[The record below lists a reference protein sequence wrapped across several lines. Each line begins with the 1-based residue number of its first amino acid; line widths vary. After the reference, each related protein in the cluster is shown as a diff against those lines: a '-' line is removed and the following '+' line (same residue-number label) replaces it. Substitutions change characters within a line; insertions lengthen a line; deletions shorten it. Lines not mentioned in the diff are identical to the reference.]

1 MHTRQRGDACQFR
14 APADDHGA
22 AQETLPRAVP
32 ISVPSAGGVDVRT
45 DPELVSIPHPGGVE
59 RERVAG
65 AADAAGK
72 LKVPASRQLFR
83 VDRRLCAGASADEPT
98 SADALGGVMGVPGPA
113 VKSPARIDFCQY
125 PLDYYWTCEQI
136 EWASDVVFRRAEF
149 LRRLMPRR
157 VRHGMLS
164 FHSPDVMRFLGKK
177 VNQSGAVPGNFHG
190 DLQMDLKRRQEGE
203 RVKFYMNGNS
213 AKFYDKSDRDFGNVL

>member
-22 AQETLPRAVP
+22 AQEALPRAVP

-45 DPELVSIPHPGGVE
+45 DPDLVSIPHPGGVE

-72 LKVPASRQLFR
+72 LKVPASRQLFG

-98 SADALGGVMGVPGPA
+98 SADALGGVIGGPGPA
-113 VKSPARIDFCQY
+113 VKSDRKSTRLNSSHLVISYAVFC
-125 PLDYYWTCEQI
+125 LKKKKEN
-136 EWASDVVFRRAEF
+136 EVV
-149 LRRLMPRR
+149 
-157 VRHGMLS
+157 VCS
-164 FHSPDVMRFLGKK
+164 I
-177 VNQSGAVPGNFHG
+177 
-190 DLQMDLKRRQEGE
+190 
-203 RVKFYMNGNS
+203 
-213 AKFYDKSDRDFGNVL
+213 